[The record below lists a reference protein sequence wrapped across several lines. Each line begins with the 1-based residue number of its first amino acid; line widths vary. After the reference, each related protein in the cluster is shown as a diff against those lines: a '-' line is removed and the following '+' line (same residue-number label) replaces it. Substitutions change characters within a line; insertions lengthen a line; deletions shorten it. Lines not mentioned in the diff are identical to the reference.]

1 MSYKYE
7 KFHHLSTVENP
18 GEQTLTTTYQEISG
32 SKCQI
37 IRTKPTINLVYKF
50 TFYSNLGVIDG
61 YGPNDPIEFFSHF
74 KLQKSSDNF
83 SSNIVDMTN
92 YNFNF
97 SSDTKEA
104 AYQNYDWYY
113 KVISP
118 FFIIENF
125 DSDYLRLVGRAY
137 SNTMKAVLHQ
147 SAYYDGSTTT
157 SGIYYNPNLK
167 VLEL

>member
-18 GEQTLTTTYQEISG
+18 SAQTLTTTYQEITG

-50 TFYSNLGVIDG
+50 TFYSNLGDVG
-61 YGPNDPIEFFSHF
+61 SYGPNDPFIFFSHF
-74 KLQKSSDNF
+74 KLQKSNDNF
-83 SSNIVDMTN
+83 SSNIIDMPD

-97 SSDTKEA
+97 SGDTKEA
-104 AYQNYDWYY
+104 GYNSHDWYY

-125 DSDYLRLVGRAY
+125 DSNYLRLMGRAY
-137 SNTMKAVLHQ
+137 SDNHDAVLHK
-147 SAYYDGSTTT
+147 STYYDGGVASD
-157 SGIYYNPNLK
+157 IYYNTNLK